1 LTAIVRF
8 DNSCKIIDETDLE
21 IFEALDKELSFMLQ
35 GAEFSAA
42 YQGYFNEAGEFVT
55 WDGKRHLLQS
65 NGKFPVGLLPR
76 VQEFFAIRG
85 KNVTIIDQ
93 RTPKQSVN
101 SIDISGNLS
110 SIGKNPRPYQ
120 VLAVERAVENDRGV
134 IRLATGGGK
143 CGHKDS
149 LIVSEYGLLTY
160 EELLGDLK
168 LGDQEACKMEI
179 SIATSNKFGTRDKT
193 SMIYHDGY
201 GDSKKIIT
209 SYGFENTITPDHKI
223 QVMSETG
230 NVVWKKCK
238 DLEVNDFVAISYG
251 NKLFG
256 NQDMDLDDAYW
267 YGLLFGDGSLTLDGT
282 VAFTNMDEHL
292 LKFSKNYLVKIGQKF
307 LERKTK
313 SKATNINIHDKIY
326 RDRLL
331 ALGFEKEK
339 STQKVIPKLIRSLKK
354 EPLAMFIRGL
364 YETDGWIGIE
374 KSKPTICIGLS
385 NKKAID
391 QLHLLLLNFGII
403 ASRRVKKTT
412 HEDSHI
418 LTIYRSS
425 ISAFIEN
432 IGLDPNGKKYH
443 ALNCAMDRIGVKNDN
458 SYIPN
463 QSIRLK
469 NLLKDIPRSK
479 FNDSPVKW
487 NTIRSWIGD
496 KHWRNPSRNNLISF
510 LNWMVSKNLNV
521 NEANGIF
528 KDIDGVFFDKITSI
542 KNTKS
547 DNYDFVV
554 PETHSFISQG
564 FVNHNTLVAALIA
577 AKLGKPTI
585 VYVIGK
591 DLLYQLQEF
600 FKKVFQ
606 TDIGIIGDGKCEIH
620 DINVATVW
628 SVGQALGLEK
638 NSSLDDSNDKEKKM
652 DPGKF
657 RKIKQMLLDCSVH
670 IMDECHLAA
679 CDTVQTIARHIKAE
693 YVYGMSASPWR
704 DDGADLLIEAFLGR
718 KVVDISAR
726 ELIDSGYLV
735 EPNIRFLA
743 PKTYKF
749 KTGKYPKIYSNYIV
763 ENEQR
768 NGMIVKGAVKMVEQ
782 GFVPLVLFH
791 TIKHGD
797 ILFDELKKNVS
808 TALLS
813 GKDNSKIRE
822 KIKGEL
828 EDGKIKCLVASKIFD
843 IGVDLPILSGLVIAG
858 AGKSSVRALQ
868 RIGRVIRPYPGK
880 TMSAVLDFF
889 DQAPYLTQHAEIRK
903 SIYETEF
910 NVQVPKKKSE

>member
-21 IFEALDKELSFMLQ
+21 LFEALDKELSFRLQ

-85 KNVTIIDQ
+85 KNVPIIDQ
-93 RTPKQSVN
+93 RTPRESVN
-101 SIDISGNLS
+101 SIEISGNLS
-110 SIGKNPRPYQ
+110 SIKKNPRPYQ
-120 VLAVERAVENDRGV
+120 VLAVNKAVENDRGV

-143 CGHKDS
+143 
-149 LIVSEYGLLTY
+149 
-160 EELLGDLK
+160 
-168 LGDQEACKMEI
+168 
-179 SIATSNKFGTRDKT
+179 
-193 SMIYHDGY
+193 
-201 GDSKKIIT
+201 
-209 SYGFENTITPDHKI
+209 
-223 QVMSETG
+223 
-230 NVVWKKCK
+230 
-238 DLEVNDFVAISYG
+238 
-251 NKLFG
+251 
-256 NQDMDLDDAYW
+256 
-267 YGLLFGDGSLTLDGT
+267 
-282 VAFTNMDEHL
+282 
-292 LKFSKNYLVKIGQKF
+292 
-307 LERKTK
+307 
-313 SKATNINIHDKIY
+313 
-326 RDRLL
+326 
-331 ALGFEKEK
+331 
-339 STQKVIPKLIRSLKK
+339 
-354 EPLAMFIRGL
+354 
-364 YETDGWIGIE
+364 
-374 KSKPTICIGLS
+374 
-385 NKKAID
+385 
-391 QLHLLLLNFGII
+391 
-403 ASRRVKKTT
+403 
-412 HEDSHI
+412 
-418 LTIYRSS
+418 
-425 ISAFIEN
+425 
-432 IGLDPNGKKYH
+432 
-443 ALNCAMDRIGVKNDN
+443 
-458 SYIPN
+458 
-463 QSIRLK
+463 
-469 NLLKDIPRSK
+469 
-479 FNDSPVKW
+479 
-487 NTIRSWIGD
+487 
-496 KHWRNPSRNNLISF
+496 
-510 LNWMVSKNLNV
+510 
-521 NEANGIF
+521 
-528 KDIDGVFFDKITSI
+528 
-542 KNTKS
+542 
-547 DNYDFVV
+547 
-554 PETHSFISQG
+554 
-564 FVNHNTLVAALIA
+564 TLVAALIA

-600 FKKVFQ
+600 FKNVFQ
-606 TDIGIIGDGKCEIH
+606 TNIGIIGDGKCEIH

-628 SVGQALGLEK
+628 SVGQALGLER
-638 NSSLDDSNDKEKKM
+638 NNSLDDSNDKEEKM

-704 DDGADLLIEAFLGR
+704 DDGADLLIEAFLGQ
-718 KVVDISAR
+718 KVVDVSAR

-743 PKTYKF
+743 PKPYKF
-749 KTGKYPKIYSNYIV
+749 KTGKYPKVYSNYIV
-763 ENEQR
+763 ENDQR
-768 NGMIVKGAVKMVEQ
+768 NEMIVKGATKMVEQ

-880 TMSAVLDFF
+880 TMSAVLDFA
-889 DQAPYLTQHAEIRK
+889 DQAPYLCNHAEIRRR
-903 SIYETEF
+903 IYESEF
-910 NVQVPKKKSE
+910 KVTWPKEIGRTNS